1 MKRLLIISLMLASL
15 VSCLGK
21 KQYYMN
27 KQEKYNEKGYHAN
40 NANKIVDENAKNRNV
55 NQKASEKNRQ
65 KTNEA
70 AAEKAKTKGKSK
82 RPSGEFQF
90 YFH

>member
-1 MKRLLIISLMLASL
+1 MKRLLIIGLMLASL

-21 KQYYMN
+21 KQYYMS
-27 KQEKYNEKGYHAN
+27 KQEKSNQKGYHAN
-40 NANKIVDENAKNRNV
+40 NANKIVDKNAKNRSV

-65 KTNEA
+65 NTNEA

>member
-1 MKRLLIISLMLASL
+1 MKRLLIGTLMLASL
-15 VSCLGK
+15 LSCLGK
-21 KQYYMN
+21 KQYYMS
-27 KQEKYNEKGYHAN
+27 KQDKSNQKGFHAN
-40 NANKIVDENAKNRNV
+40 QANKIVSENEKNKAV

-82 RPSGEFQF
+82 KPSGEFKF

>member
-1 MKRLLIISLMLASL
+1 LLASL
-15 VSCLGK
+15 ASCLGK
-21 KQYYMN
+21 KQYYMS
-27 KQEKYNEKGYHAN
+27 KQEKSNQKGYHAN
-40 NANKIVDENAKNRNV
+40 SANKIVNENEKNKAA

-70 AAEKAKTKGKSK
+70 AAEKASEKGKTKKH
-82 RPSGEFQF
+82 SGEFKF

>member
-1 MKRLLIISLMLASL
+1 MKRLLIGTLLLASL
-15 VSCLGK
+15 ASCLGK
-21 KQYYMN
+21 KQYYMS
-27 KQEKYNEKGYHAN
+27 KQEKSNQKGYHAN
-40 NANKIVDENAKNRNV
+40 TANKVVSENEKNRSL

-70 AAEKAKTKGKSK
+70 AAEKAKTTGKAK
-82 RPSGEFQF
+82 KASGEFKF